1 MSFGPP
7 KITLP
12 PAPPPQAQQTAP
24 VMGQQAQGQR
34 QQKIA
39 QPTPAPTFLGTGGGG
54 VVPFSN
60 QGYKTL
66 LGQ

>member
-1 MSFGPP
+1 MSLMPP

-12 PAPPPQAQQTAP
+12 AQPPQPAQAAP
-24 VMGQQAQGQR
+24 VIGQQQAQGQTA
-34 QQKIA
+34 KA
-39 QPTPAPTFLGTGGGG
+39 TPATPAPTFLGTGGGG